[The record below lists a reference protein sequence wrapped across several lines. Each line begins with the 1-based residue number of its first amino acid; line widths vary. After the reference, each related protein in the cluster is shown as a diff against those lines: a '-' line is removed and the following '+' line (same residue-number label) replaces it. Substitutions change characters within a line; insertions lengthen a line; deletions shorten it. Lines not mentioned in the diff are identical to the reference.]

1 MGIRRTL
8 TKQDNVWDVHMTQSE
23 FIDGLVGT
31 WAEHLATAGFASK
44 HPETPIPPRTFFSA
58 ADPVDEE
65 EAKRVS
71 ARGYKAVCGSLL
83 WVARFC
89 HCEIASAVSM
99 CCRVMVKPTEE
110 AWKCAMQIVAWLRD
124 HKKLG
129 VKFTSN
135 RDEHGLVVT
144 SDASNKGD
152 PASSKVMASHTIQWK
167 GGPVAHHSGKLP
179 RIGAGSGANE
189 FMALRLAAARVMK
202 FRNLFKELE
211 ILEPIATPTIVYCD
225 SNIAINWVKT
235 GKISKGNHYLDVD
248 WHQPRE
254 WEMEGSIK
262 LMGLDTA
269 DMLTDIGTKACTEEE
284 FRRLLLPLKGHQ
296 VWVIKKHRHTMSLT

>member
-1 MGIRRTL
+1 M
-8 TKQDNVWDVHMTQSE
+8 
-23 FIDGLVGT
+23 
-31 WAEHLATAGFASK
+31 
-44 HPETPIPPRTFFSA
+44 
-58 ADPVDEE
+58 
-65 EAKRVS
+65 
-71 ARGYKAVCGSLL
+71 
-83 WVARFC
+83 
-89 HCEIASAVSM
+89 
-99 CCRVMVKPTEE
+99 
-110 AWKCAMQIVAWLRD
+110 
-124 HKKLG
+124 
-129 VKFTSN
+129 
-135 RDEHGLVVT
+135 
-144 SDASNKGD
+144 
-152 PASSKVMASHTIQWK
+152 
-167 GGPVAHHSGKLP
+167 AHHSGKLP

-211 ILEPIATPTIVYCD
+211 ILEPIATPTIIYCD